1 MGKIITRPAFALL
14 LAAATVWASQA
25 HAQTPTPAT
34 PATPAISFEKLEPE
48 VCNDQRDNDGDG
60 KVDCGD
66 LACRAFPACQKERCN
81 DQRDNDAD
89 GQIDC
94 ADSECAGT
102 PTCSE
107 ALNCLNGRDDDGNG
121 KVDCGDSDCAGTSVC
136 IALEAAQAK
145 AAAEEAARKSLPFR
159 RLAAVQALA
168 NARKTLAEGLKA
180 KDAKAIGEA
189 TIDIETLT
197 LLVKELGAAP
207 RPAQAKKVVPA
218 ATPPAAPTPPTE
230 AIPTAQSGFRN
241 GTGR

>member
-1 MGKIITRPAFALL
+1 MSKLMTSPATALL
-14 LAAATVWASQA
+14 IAAATLWASQA
-25 HAQTPTPAT
+25 HAQTVTPAN
-34 PATPAISFEKLEPE
+34 AITFEKLEPE
-48 VCNDQRDNDGDG
+48 ICNNGKDDDGDA

-159 RLAAVQALA
+159 RLAAAQALA

-189 TIDIETLT
+189 TIDIESYTA
-197 LLVKELGAAP
+197 LVKQLGVPVVAA
-207 RPAQAKKVVPA
+207 RPVPAKKAPPA
-218 ATPPAAPTPPTE
+218 ATPAAPNSE